1 MTWGSEQL
9 FNSKKTNSTAVVY
22 DSGNNT
28 LIIGWTSGQSPYYPH
43 VTAATLSGTT
53 FSFGSTLELKV
64 SGSLVAAESMTAQYD
79 PVAGKTL
86 LIWITQ
92 QTSPYSLVSSI
103 ITLTGSTLSQTAVH
117 TINQS
122 NMATTLYPNSCY
134 NPDDNL
140 IAVNYRD
147 ETGTVEGEY
156 YVQRIGATNVT
167 STNFLGFSQAGYTNG
182 QTAKVDV
189 IGAVN
194 ASQSGLTTA
203 SEYFILKDGT
213 ISTTDDGNTVKG
225 GLAMSGT
232 EILIR

>member
-1 MTWGSEQL
+1 LVSTDKSWDKSMCWHAGESKVVVAFQDYDNGEWGTVLAGSVSGTSMTWGSEQL

-28 LIIGWTSGQSPYYPH
+28 LIIGWTSGQSPWYPH

-92 QTSPYSLVSSI
+92 LTSPYSLVSSI
-103 ITLTGSTLSQTAVH
+103 ITLTGSTLSQTAAH

-134 NPDDNL
+134 NPDD
-140 IAVNYRD
+140 
-147 ETGTVEGEY
+147 
-156 YVQRIGATNVT
+156 
-167 STNFLGFSQAGYTNG
+167 
-182 QTAKVDV
+182 
-189 IGAVN
+189 
-194 ASQSGLTTA
+194 
-203 SEYFILKDGT
+203 
-213 ISTTDDGNTVKG
+213 
-225 GLAMSGT
+225 
-232 EILIR
+232 